1 MNLPCESKKIK
12 THYDRHT
19 PYPAP
24 LVECRRLTKIGSSK
38 EILHIV
44 CDLRNSDITYEVGS
58 SFGLLPE
65 NLPSYVDEVFQ
76 PLGFAY
82 RNFMIQTK
90 TGESLT
96 FEKFI
101 CSQANLSH
109 LTSLHFQLIH
119 KHNPTQAIQEYLDD
133 KVKLRAYCEQN
144 NLATFLTEFWHPK
157 VPLQELVNTIMP
169 MLPRYYSIASSMKKI
184 GDFAHFM
191 VASFFY
197 PDAGRDKESI
207 MASYI
212 KSIAP
217 GTGVRPFLQP
227 NPTFILPTN
236 LSTPIIMIGPG
247 TGLASLRG
255 FLQERDATGATGK
268 NWLFTGD
275 RQKEF
280 DFHYGEELTEYISVV
295 MQKQWQKMSK
305 KPSTSSLKVKD

>member
-101 CSQANLSH
+101 CSQAN
-109 LTSLHFQLIH
+109 
-119 KHNPTQAIQEYLDD
+119 TQ
-133 KVKLRAYCEQN
+133 
-144 NLATFLTEFWHPK
+144 T
-157 VPLQELVNTIMP
+157 
-169 MLPRYYSIASSMKKI
+169 
-184 GDFAHFM
+184 
-191 VASFFY
+191 
-197 PDAGRDKESI
+197 
-207 MASYI
+207 
-212 KSIAP
+212 
-217 GTGVRPFLQP
+217 
-227 NPTFILPTN
+227 
-236 LSTPIIMIGPG
+236 
-247 TGLASLRG
+247 
-255 FLQERDATGATGK
+255 
-268 NWLFTGD
+268 
-275 RQKEF
+275 
-280 DFHYGEELTEYISVV
+280 
-295 MQKQWQKMSK
+295 
-305 KPSTSSLKVKD
+305 